1 MRRVIYC
8 PAEDLLSEAN
18 DLAKNC
24 QLPINVGEFEE
35 LSNLDFDR
43 GFVQVL
49 EVPEIKQT
57 SYLKEVENG
66 FHQKINYLNDFVV
79 FNKDFYILINDKK
92 YFPIIIEK
100 HKLKFV
106 IEETQI
112 GIKSAKIIGNKEKIE
127 EFEYNVY

>member
-8 PAEDLLSEAN
+8 PTEDLLSEAN
-18 DLAKNC
+18 DLAKNS

-35 LSNLDFDR
+35 LVDLDFDR
-43 GFVQVL
+43 GIVQVL
-49 EVPEIKQT
+49 EVPETKQT
-57 SYLKEVENG
+57 SYLKDVKNG

-112 GIKSAKIIGNKEKIE
+112 GVKSAKIIGNKETIE

>member
-8 PAEDLLSEAN
+8 PTEEFLSEAN
-18 DLAKNC
+18 DLAKNSK
-24 QLPINVGEFEE
+24 LPINVGEFEE
-35 LSNLDFDR
+35 LVNLDFDR
-43 GFVQVL
+43 DIVQVL
-49 EVPEIKQT
+49 EVPEKKQT
-57 SYLKEVENG
+57 SYLKEVKNG

-79 FNKDFYILINDKK
+79 FDKNFYILINDKK

-106 IEETQI
+106 IEETEN
-112 GIKSAKIIGNKEKIE
+112 GIKSAKIIRNKETIE

>member
-8 PAEDLLSEAN
+8 PAETLLSEAN
-18 DLAKNC
+18 DLAKNS

-35 LSNLDFDR
+35 LINLDFDR
-43 GFVQVL
+43 NIVQVL
-49 EVPEIKQT
+49 EVPETKQT
-57 SYLKEVENG
+57 SYLKEVKNG

-79 FNKDFYILINDKK
+79 FNKNFYILINDKK
-92 YFPIIIEK
+92 YFPTIIEK

-106 IEETQI
+106 IEETQVC
-112 GIKSAKIIGNKEKIE
+112 IKNAKIIENKETIE

>member
-8 PAEDLLSEAN
+8 PAEALLSEAN
-18 DLAKNC
+18 DLAKKS

-35 LSNLDFDR
+35 LVDLDFDR
-43 GFVQVL
+43 NVVQIL

-57 SYLKEVENG
+57 SYFKEVKNG
-66 FHQKINYLNDFVV
+66 FHQKINCLNDFVV
-79 FNKDFYILINDKK
+79 FNKDFYILIGNKK

-112 GIKSAKIIGNKEKIE
+112 GVKSAKIIGNKKTVE

>member
-8 PAEDLLSEAN
+8 PAEAFLSEAN
-18 DLAKNC
+18 ILAKNS

-35 LSNLDFDR
+35 LVDLDFDR
-43 GFVQVL
+43 SVVQIL

-57 SYLKEVENG
+57 SYLKEVKNG

-79 FNKDFYILINDKK
+79 FNKDFYILIGNKK

-106 IEETQI
+106 IQEKEI
-112 GIKSAKIIGNKEKIE
+112 GIKSAKIINNNEKIE

>member
-1 MRRVIYC
+1 MRRVVYC
-8 PAEDLLSEAN
+8 PVGSPLSEAN
-18 DLAKNC
+18 DLAKNS

-35 LSNLDFDR
+35 LINLDFDR
-43 GFVQVL
+43 EIVQVL

-79 FNKDFYILINDKK
+79 FNKDFYILINNKK

-100 HKLKFV
+100 HKLKFI
-106 IEETQI
+106 IEETEI
-112 GIKSAKIIGNKEKIE
+112 GIKSAKILKNNETIE

>member
-8 PAEDLLSEAN
+8 PAEKLLSEAN
-18 DLAKNC
+18 DLAKNS

-35 LSNLDFDR
+35 LVNLDFDR
-43 GFVQVL
+43 NIVQVL

-57 SYLKEVENG
+57 SYLKEVKNG
-66 FHQKINYLNDFVV
+66 FHQKINYLNDFVI
-79 FNKDFYILINDKK
+79 FNKDFYILINNKK

-112 GIKSAKIIGNKEKIE
+112 GVKSAKIIGNKETIE

>member
-8 PAEDLLSEAN
+8 PTEALLSEAN
-18 DLAKNC
+18 ILAKNS

-35 LSNLDFDR
+35 LVDLDFDR
-43 GFVQVL
+43 SIVQIL

-57 SYLKEVENG
+57 SYLKEVKNG
-66 FHQKINYLNDFVV
+66 FHQKINCLNDFVV
-79 FNKDFYILINDKK
+79 FNKDFYILIGNKK
-92 YFPIIIEK
+92 YFPTIIEK

-106 IEETQI
+106 IQEKEI
-112 GIKSAKIIGNKEKIE
+112 GIKSAKIINNNEKIE